1 MSAGATKVTSD
12 RGTLRRGLSLAP
24 EMTKGFGW
32 TLLLA
37 LVATSSQ
44 VIVPLTLQRAIDH
57 GILAPG
63 GVDLGVVRW
72 TCALAALGVV
82 VAGVCSY
89 VMNVRLFR
97 ASERGLA
104 TLRRKAFAHVH
115 ALSTLTL
122 NASRRGS
129 MVSRVTS
136 DVDQIS
142 MFVQRGGMMLIVSI
156 GQLLVATILM
166 LWYSWPLAIFVWI
179 CFLPLF
185 FLLRYFQRLVGR
197 AYAVVRE
204 RVADML
210 STISE
215 SVAGAATV
223 RLFGIQPR
231 TQERMD
237 DAIEAQ
243 RKAAIGAQIRAV
255 GAFVSGQGVSGAAL
269 ILVIIAGAWM
279 GANGHMTIG
288 EITAFVFLTNLF
300 TQPVQTATE
309 VLNDLQNALAGW
321 RRVIELL
328 DTPLEVVPPAQPQT
342 LNAGAKSVQLDH
354 VDFAYSP
361 DADLVLRDVDA
372 TIAPGTSVAVVGETG
387 SGKSTLA
394 KLLTR
399 LGDPTSGVVRVGGLD
414 LRDVDDASLREA
426 VAYLPQEGFLFTGTI
441 ADNVR
446 FARPDLDDAGVE
458 RAFVGIGCED
468 WLVRQPEGV
477 RTEVGARGSR
487 LSAGERQIVALAR
500 TYVTDPDVL
509 ILDEATS
516 SVDPSTDVA
525 VGRALDELMRGR
537 TSVVIAHRLA
547 TAEKADEIWV
557 MDAGRLVQRG
567 SHVELVGAD
576 GPYRRLHEG
585 WVASHAE

>member
-1 MSAGATKVTSD
+1 MSAGASRATSD
-12 RGTLRRGLSLAP
+12 RRTLRRGLALAP
-24 EMTKGFGW
+24 EMTKGFGR

-44 VIVPLTLQRAIDH
+44 VIIPLTIQRAIDH

-63 GVDLGVVRW
+63 GIDLTVVRW

-89 VMNVRLFR
+89 LMNVRLFR
-97 ASERGLA
+97 ASEAGLA

-115 ALSTLTL
+115 ALSTSTL
-122 NASRRGS
+122 NTSRRGS
-129 MVSRVTS
+129 MISRVTS

-142 MFVQRGGMMLIVSI
+142 MFVQRGGMMLIVSV
-156 GQLLVATILM
+156 GQLLVASALM
-166 LWYSWPLAIFVWI
+166 LWYSWQLALFVWV

-185 FLLRYFQRLVGR
+185 FLLRFFQRLVGR
-197 AYAVVRE
+197 AYGVVRE

-210 STISE
+210 SAISE
-215 SVAGAATV
+215 SIAGAATIRV
-223 RLFGIQPR
+223 FGIQER
-231 TQERMD
+231 TQTRLDE
-237 DAIEAQ
+237 AVEAQ
-243 RKAAIGAQIRAV
+243 RRAAVGAQVRAV
-255 GAFVSGQGVSGAAL
+255 GAFVSGQGVSGVAL
-269 ILVIIAGAWM
+269 VLVLIAGAWM
-279 GANGHMTIG
+279 GSTGRMTIG
-288 EITAFVFLTNLF
+288 EITAFIFLTNLF

-321 RRVIELL
+321 RRVIEVL
-328 DTPLEVVPPAQPQT
+328 DTPLDVAPPEHPVSLGPGAQSIA
-342 LNAGAKSVQLDH
+342 LEG
-354 VDFAYSP
+354 VDFAYAP
-361 DADLVLRDVDA
+361 GDELVLRGVEA
-372 TIAPGTSVAVVGETG
+372 VIPAGRRVAVVGETG

-399 LGDPTSGVVRVGGLD
+399 LVDPTRGVVRIGGAD
-414 LRDVDDASLREA
+414 LRDVDDACLRER
-426 VAYLPQEGFLFTGTI
+426 VAYLPQEGFLFSGTI

-446 FARPDLDDAGVE
+446 FARAELTDAEVE
-458 RAFVGIGCED
+458 GAFAGIGCSD
-468 WLVRQPEGV
+468 WLARQPEGV
-477 RTEVGARGSR
+477 RTDVGARGGR
-487 LSAGERQIVALAR
+487 LSAGERQLVALAR

-525 VGRALDELMRGR
+525 IGRALEELMNGR

-547 TAEKADEIWV
+547 TAEQADEVWV

-567 SHVELVGAD
+567 SHSELAGAE

-585 WVASHAE
+585 WVASHTR

>member
-1 MSAGATKVTSD
+1 MSSGSTPFASD
-12 RGTLRRGLSLAP
+12 RTTLRRGLTLAP
-24 EMTKGFGW
+24 EMTRGLGW
-32 TLLLA
+32 TVLLA

-44 VIVPLTLQRAIDH
+44 VVIPLTLQHAIDH
-57 GILAPG
+57 GILARG
-63 GVDLGVVRW
+63 GVDLDVVRT
-72 TCALAALGVV
+72 TCVLAASSIV

-89 VMNVRLFR
+89 LMNVRLFR
-97 ASERGLA
+97 ACEQGLA
-104 TLRRKAFAHVH
+104 TLRSKAFAHVH

-142 MFVQRGGMMLIVSI
+142 MFVQRGGVMLIVSL
-156 GQLLVATILM
+156 GQLLVATALM
-166 LWYSWPLAIFVWI
+166 LWYSWELALFVWI
-179 CFLPLF
+179 CFFPLF
-185 FLLRYFQRLVGR
+185 FLLRLFQRVVGR
-197 AYAVVRE
+197 AYGTVRE

-210 STISE
+210 SAISE

-237 DAIEAQ
+237 AAVEAQ
-243 RKAAIGAQIRAV
+243 RKAAVGAQIRAV
-255 GAFVSGQGVSGAAL
+255 GAFVSGQGVSGVAL
-269 ILVIIAGAWM
+269 VLVIVAGAWM
-279 GANGHMTIG
+279 GAHGRMSVG
-288 EITAFVFLTNLF
+288 EITAFIFLTNLF

-328 DTPLEVVPPAQPQT
+328 DTPLDVPPPARPVT
-342 LNAGAKSVQLDH
+342 LEEGAKSIELHDVF
-354 VDFAYSP
+354 FAYSP
-361 DADLVLRDVDA
+361 DGIPALRNVNA
-372 TIAPGTSVAVVGETG
+372 TIAPGRSVAVVGETG

-399 LGDPTSGVVRVGGLD
+399 MCAPTSGAVRVGGLD
-414 LRDVDDASLREA
+414 LREVADTSLRRA
-426 VAYLPQEGFLFTGTI
+426 VAYLPQEGFLFAGTI

-446 FARPDLDDAGVE
+446 FARPDLDDDAVV
-458 RAFVGIGCED
+458 RAFLGIGCGD
-468 WLVRQPEGV
+468 WLAGRPEGIH
-477 RTEVGARGSR
+477 TEVGPRGSR

-509 ILDEATS
+509 VLDEATS

-547 TAEKADEIWV
+547 TAEKADEVWV
-557 MDAGRLVQRG
+557 MAGGRLVQRG
-567 SHVELVGAD
+567 PHARLVRTE
-576 GPYRRLHEG
+576 GPYRRLHDG
-585 WVASHAE
+585 WVASHTP